1 MARRQFLKNSHTH
14 THMGKRKHA
23 PLHIQRL
30 INFLLWDKN
39 NEACAFLF
47 ESARMVT
54 RNEKKN
60 SSNNHGNCN
69 LPVYHPL
76 REFAIDPPQ
85 STCKETISHII
96 IFLPVLWTNLY
107 CCCHFII
114 IYWVTWLRSL
124 LIWLRHGWK
133 LHPKQMKLNPRT
145 SYTFTHTIFD
155 IALLSMLCFHHLLE
169 QHNLNCGGVVW
180 LQIDIFCWWL
190 FFPHGYVAVYVYVD
204 VKCMFVL
211 FLHSNI
217 MDCVIILFIVVS
229 QPRIMQFCLG
239 FVFCDSP
246 SFSLFCSS
254 LTTPK
259 TAHIYYFAQ
268 NPQ

>member
-47 ESARMVT
+47 ESAGMVA
-54 RNEKKN
+54 RNEKK
-60 SSNNHGNCN
+60 SSNNDGNCN

-190 FFPHGYVAVYVYVD
+190 FSRMDICGCGCGCGVYVCAISAFEYYGL
-204 VKCMFVL
+204 CYYFIYCRQ
-211 FLHSNI
+211 STTNNA
-217 MDCVIILFIVVS
+217 ILF
-229 QPRIMQFCLG
+229 RICFLWLSLSLLLQFDNIKNGAHLLLC
-239 FVFCDSP
+239 
-246 SFSLFCSS
+246 
-254 LTTPK
+254 PK
-259 TAHIYYFAQ
+259 STIAL
-268 NPQ
+268 N

>member
-47 ESARMVT
+47 ESAGMVA
-54 RNEKKN
+54 RNEKK
-60 SSNNHGNCN
+60 SSNNDGNCN

-133 LHPKQMKLNPRT
+133 LQPKQIE
-145 SYTFTHTIFD
+145 SSFIHIHTQYSI
-155 IALLSMLCFHHLLE
+155 LLCCRCCAFIICS
-169 QHNLNCGGVVW
+169 
-180 LQIDIFCWWL
+180 
-190 FFPHGYVAVYVYVD
+190 
-204 VKCMFVL
+204 
-211 FLHSNI
+211 SNTI
-217 MDCVIILFIVVS
+217 WIVVE
-229 QPRIMQFCLG
+229 
-239 FVFCDSP
+239 
-246 SFSLFCSS
+246 
-254 LTTPK
+254 
-259 TAHIYYFAQ
+259 
-268 NPQ
+268 

>member
-1 MARRQFLKNSHTH
+1 
-14 THMGKRKHA
+14 MGKRKHA

-47 ESARMVT
+47 ESAGMVA
-54 RNEKKN
+54 RNEKK
-60 SSNNHGNCN
+60 SSNNDGNCN

-133 LHPKQMKLNPRT
+133 LQPKQIE
-145 SYTFTHTIFD
+145 SSFIHIHTQYSI
-155 IALLSMLCFHHLLE
+155 LLCCRCCAFIICS
-169 QHNLNCGGVVW
+169 
-180 LQIDIFCWWL
+180 
-190 FFPHGYVAVYVYVD
+190 
-204 VKCMFVL
+204 
-211 FLHSNI
+211 SNTI
-217 MDCVIILFIVVS
+217 WIVVE
-229 QPRIMQFCLG
+229 
-239 FVFCDSP
+239 
-246 SFSLFCSS
+246 
-254 LTTPK
+254 
-259 TAHIYYFAQ
+259 
-268 NPQ
+268 